1 VKAVQSAIGAGLRG
15 LADALTAVLFP
26 APCRI
31 CGEMLDNA
39 GRVPLCSTCLASLRP
54 YAGQQCARC
63 GRPIVSQVA
72 TAPSQVATAPSQV
85 AAAPGSEA
93 ICLLCRRGVYDF
105 DFARSYGA
113 YTEAMAAAVILLKYQ
128 QVTPLAGW
136 FASRLRD
143 VAKAH
148 LTLGAFGEMDVL
160 IPVPQHATRQRE
172 RGYNHA
178 ELIAR
183 PLARALG
190 LPCRSLL
197 LLRNRPRPEKL
208 RLTVHERWSTVRG
221 AYGVRQ
227 GARVD
232 NLRVLLVDDVFTT
245 GATLDSC
252 SRALRRAGAAYVA
265 ALTVARAL
273 PHGQLPDVD
282 LPPKEPDK

>member
-1 VKAVQSAIGAGLRG
+1 MCGTNLPHVKAVRNAIGASVRG
-15 LADALTAVLFP
+15 LAEALASVLFP

-31 CGEMLDNA
+31 CAEMLDSA
-39 GRVPLCSTCLASLRP
+39 SRIPVCSTCLASLRSYSGP
-54 YAGQQCARC
+54 QCARC
-63 GRPIVSQVA
+63 GRPIVSQAV
-72 TAPSQVATAPSQV
+72 TQLD
-85 AAAPGSEA
+85 SEA
-93 ICLLCRRGVYDF
+93 LCLLCRRDVYDF
-105 DFARSYGA
+105 EFARSYGA
-113 YTEAMAAAVILLKYQ
+113 YTDAMAAAVILLKYQ

-136 FASRLRD
+136 FANNLHE

-148 LTLGAFGEMDVL
+148 LTLREVDVV
-160 IPVPQHATRQRE
+160 IPVPQHSTRQRE

-183 PLARALG
+183 PLARSLG
-190 LPCRSLL
+190 LPCRSFL

-273 PHGQLPDVD
+273 PHGQLPSVD

>member
-1 VKAVQSAIGAGLRG
+1 
-15 LADALTAVLFP
+15 
-26 APCRI
+26 
-31 CGEMLDNA
+31 MLDSA
-39 GRVPLCSTCLASLRP
+39 SRIPVCSTCLASLRP
-54 YAGQQCARC
+54 YTGPECAHC
-63 GRPIVSQVA
+63 GRPIIS
-72 TAPSQVATAPSQV
+72 PV
-85 AAAPGSEA
+85 AAAPGHEPL
-93 ICLLCRRGVYDF
+93 CLLCRRDVYDF

-148 LTLGAFGEMDVL
+148 LTLGALREMDVL
-160 IPVPQHATRQRE
+160 IPVPQHATRLRE

-190 LPCRSLL
+190 LPCRSFL

-252 SRALRRAGAAYVA
+252 SRVLRRAGAAYIA

-273 PHGQLPDVD
+273 PHGQLPSVD

>member
-1 VKAVQSAIGAGLRG
+1 MKAVQSAIGAGFRG
-15 LADALTAVLFP
+15 LAEALAAVLFP

-31 CGEMLDNA
+31 CGEMLDGA
-39 GRVPLCSTCLASLRP
+39 SRIPLCSVCLASLRP
-54 YAGQQCARC
+54 YAGPECARC
-63 GRPIVSQVA
+63 GRPIVSLV
-72 TAPSQVATAPSQV
+72 V
-85 AAAPGSEA
+85 AAPGVETL
-93 ICLLCRRGVYDF
+93 CLLCRRGVYDF

-136 FASRLRD
+136 FASHLRD

-148 LTLGAFGEMDVL
+148 LTVEAFGEMDVL

-190 LPCRSLL
+190 LPCRSFL